1 MTDATTSDPLVEII
15 VREGPIGLGAAARM
29 CGSFRAGRPVHP
41 GTLGRWCLSGARLA
55 DGRVVRLDHIRMPG
69 GRLATSRAAVL
80 RFLSALQADTPAP
93 VATSVRT
100 PAARSRASEAAAAEL
115 QKLGC

>member
-1 MTDATTSDPLVEII
+1 MQEPCPADPLVETI

-41 GTLGRWCLSGARLA
+41 GTLGRWCQAGARLA
-55 DGRVVRLDHIRMPG
+55 DGRVVKLDHIRMPG

-80 RFLSALQADTPAP
+80 RFLSALQSADPAP
-93 VATSVRT
+93 AAGPART
-100 PAARSRASEAAAAEL
+100 PAAHSRASAAADAKL
-115 QKLGC
+115 RALGC